1 MWNFYA
7 DVRSEFQCIV
17 LNSFSPNFRFL
28 PPEIVKKSLV
38 LLKFSGGIEM
48 EHWRDMG

>member
-1 MWNFYA
+1 MLTSDLNFN
-7 DVRSEFQCIV
+7 V
-17 LNSFSPNFRFL
+17 LSLTRFLPNFRFL
-28 PPEIVKKSLV
+28 PPKIVKKSLV